1 MYYEEAKVREY
12 KRKDRPYYQVY
23 LGYDSNFIKEED
35 VVIIRNKDLKELESK
50 ANPEL
55 IDSYK
60 DKITDLSEE
69 ILQLEKDLQEVQQI
83 KEELISEK
91 ASIIE
96 EANVEILKASE
107 KIIAESEKHK
117 EELAELNLKLNNEKD
132 LTKALL
138 IAMNDLNKRSFISRL
153 INKEPDSVKKIL
165 ELKPVEIDVNDISK
179 DK

>member
-1 MYYEEAKVREY
+1 MYLEEAKVREY

-23 LGYDSNFIKEED
+23 LGYDSKFNKEED
-35 VVIIRNKDLKELESK
+35 VVIIRKEELKELESK

-55 IDSYK
+55 IDSYEV
-60 DKITDLSEE
+60 KIEDLSEK
-69 ILQLEKDLQEVQQI
+69 ILQLEKDLQELQRQ

-91 ASIIE
+91 AVIIE
-96 EANVEILKASE
+96 EANVEILKASD
-107 KIIAESEKHK
+107 KIINESEEHK
-117 EELAELNLKLNNEKD
+117 KELAELNLKLNNEKD

-138 IAMNDLNKRSFISRL
+138 IAMNDLNKRSFFSRL
-153 INKEPDSVKKIL
+153 INKEPNSVKRIL